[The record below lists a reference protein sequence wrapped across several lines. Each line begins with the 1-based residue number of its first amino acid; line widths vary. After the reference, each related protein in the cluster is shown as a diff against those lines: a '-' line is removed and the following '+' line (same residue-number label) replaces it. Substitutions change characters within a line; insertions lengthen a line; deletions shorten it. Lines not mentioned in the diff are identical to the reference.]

1 MLVFDEADRLLDM
14 GFEKEIKECL
24 SLILQQNNLDVL
36 FQIK

>member
-24 SLILQQNNLDVL
+24 QLILQQVGLDVI
-36 FQIK
+36 FN